1 MLFYLQNTTFSYPES
16 SYYAFFPYFFTRF
29 SCKKLLISSFS
40 LNISLPLPFIPLS
53 FILTHVVY
61 IIRCQDRVSLL
72 FTYNFCKSSY
82 LSFSPDLRV
91 DNENSH
97 LFHKINPS
105 VSSFLTTVWR
115 DCFLA
120 LCSSAKSLISVL
132 DSLPYQCR
140 MKKSISCISSPSVAL
155 LLYMPLLFAAVVRSF
170 CMICIVFIGVY
181 SLMAL
186 MYSRAAHPDLSP
198 SHEAS
203 SSSLFRLGQ

>member
-40 LNISLPLPFIPLS
+40 LNISLPLPFISLS

-72 FTYNFCKSSY
+72 LTYNFCKSSY
-82 LSFSPDLRV
+82 LSFSPHLRV

-115 DCFLA
+115 DCFFGVMFIGKKPY
-120 LCSSAKSLISVL
+120 LCSGFSSISVQDEEEHL
-132 DSLPYQCR
+132 LHQFTVRRALVVYAVAFC
-140 MKKSISCISSPSVAL
+140 CCSPQF
-155 LLYMPLLFAAVVRSF
+155 LYDLHRLHW
-170 CMICIVFIGVY
+170 GV
-181 SLMAL
+181 
-186 MYSRAAHPDLSP
+186 
-198 SHEAS
+198 
-203 SSSLFRLGQ
+203 